1 MDTATLR
8 EDFLRA
14 FDHCIA
20 KAKYGLVDEEPYQP
34 HSLSDLFQK
43 KVRSERRVEVTA
55 EIRELN
61 FMSVGENG
69 RPSYEGVLF
78 QGQSSIPFRRSDETI
93 LNEVYRD
100 PPQPGDRIP
109 FTADQHYLELR
120 CLRDWKGTVTV
131 RGQLHQRGAER
142 YLSVERLV
150 GFGEE
155 YLRNV
160 A

>member
-1 MDTATLR
+1 MDTATVR

-20 KAKYGLVDEEPYQP
+20 KAKYGLVDEEPYQIR
-34 HSLSDLFQK
+34 SLPYLFH
-43 KVRSERRVEVTA
+43 RNFIDGRRVEVTA

-61 FMSVGENG
+61 FMSVGEKG

-93 LNEVYRD
+93 LSEIYRD
-100 PPQPGDRIP
+100 PLQPGDRIP
-109 FTADQHYLELR
+109 FTGDQYYLELR
-120 CLRDWKGTVTV
+120 CLRGWEGTVTV
-131 RGQLHQRGAER
+131 RGQLQQKGAER

-155 YLRNV
+155 YLRDV